1 MKQRTKSILIYIGGI
16 VTGFILMFL
25 FAFIVNATS
34 NRFNEGVALFDKP
47 GQTIPS
53 PKFYVI
59 QVDEEG
65 NAIAQGHF
73 GTFVLFQAKNGKSFY
88 DGQMIKVP
96 AGKVVRQIG
105 TYRYE
110 NTEQMIKTIP
120 IVDFFNK

>member
-25 FAFIVNATS
+25 LAFIVNATS

-47 GQTIPS
+47 GQVIPFLE
-53 PKFYVI
+53 FYVI

-65 NAIAQGHF
+65 NAIAQGNI
-73 GTFVLFQAKNGKSFY
+73 GTYVLFQAKNGNLFY

-110 NTEQMIKTIP
+110 NTERMIKTIP
-120 IVDFFNK
+120 IVEFFNK

>member
-1 MKQRTKSILIYIGGI
+1 M
-16 VTGFILMFL
+16 GFWNICP
-25 FAFIVNATS
+25 IS
-34 NRFNEGVALFDKP
+34 
-47 GQTIPS
+47 S
-53 PKFYVI
+53 
-59 QVDEEG
+59 
-65 NAIAQGHF
+65 
-73 GTFVLFQAKNGKSFY
+73 KNGKLFY

>member
-1 MKQRTKSILIYIGGI
+1 MKPRTKSIFIYIGGI
-16 VTGFILMFL
+16 VTGIILMFL

-34 NRFNEGVALFDKP
+34 NRFNEEVTLFDKP
-47 GQTIPS
+47 GQTISS
-53 PKFYVI
+53 PEFYVI

-73 GTFVLFQAKNGKSFY
+73 GIFVLFQAKNGKSFY

-96 AGKVVRQIG
+96 TGKVVRQIG

>member
-1 MKQRTKSILIYIGGI
+1 MKQKTKSILIYFGGI
-16 VTGFILMFL
+16 VTGIILMFL
-25 FAFIVNATS
+25 LAFIVNATS

-47 GQTIPS
+47 GQVISFPE
-53 PKFYVI
+53 FYVI

-65 NAIAQGHF
+65 NAIAQGNI
-73 GTFVLFQAKNGKSFY
+73 GTVVLFQAKDGKSFY

-96 AGKVVRQIG
+96 AGKIVRQIG

-110 NTEQMIKTIP
+110 NTERMIKTIP